1 MPSWLA
7 RRAYLAPMPL
17 DVDSD
22 GEESYPGGP
31 IRFKYHNPLL
41 GCLGA
46 ECLPNAIPIPG
57 SGHTVHNCMKSLPE
71 SMDHWDTFFKYLKII
86 KRLLT
91 HPGRRERMV
100 ARCVMGTPFA
110 EYEKDL
116 LTCFCAF
123 VRATLGGGR
132 LVLPEGGSADW
143 HYSTLLVTT

>member
-1 MPSWLA
+1 MPH
-7 RRAYLAPMPL
+7 

-46 ECLPNAIPIPG
+46 EFLPNAIPIPG
-57 SGHTVHNCMKSLPE
+57 SGHTVHNCMKSFPE

-86 KRLLT
+86 ERLLT

-116 LTCFCAF
+116 PICSAHLYEPRWGEVALFCQKA
-123 VRATLGGGR
+123 VRPIGIIRRCWSQHEYEENGKAK
-132 LVLPEGGSADW
+132 
-143 HYSTLLVTT
+143 